1 MTGQF
6 KFYYDESE
14 HSRKINENTISAQNY
29 YDNFVSAIVGWS
41 ASEEAAICNRYTAFE
56 TKYAARK
63 SKDELKSGTLKP
75 SQLTSGLASLKKS
88 NQQLI
93 GDYLDLFDGKVYV
106 YFSVTSKL
114 EHIINQIFFNYH
126 NDVFVDMDS
135 MRYSIVK
142 SLITY
147 RPQSVI
153 SGIYENTGELVRL
166 LKDFYAQ
173 KIEENN
179 GNLTLKKLEN
189 QAFSQIMSLLDS
201 IKDDF
206 KIDWN
211 YDIAFCGFGKY
222 LIEKGISN
230 YTLIIDKEGE
240 AGKAS
245 NTLLAAKRE
254 LASASAI
261 TEVES
266 KQCIGVRMADVLA
279 GTISKLLKALHA
291 GLISTELKKKLLPE
305 SWFNL
310 DDEHLTLYKKLRH
323 VISELNDAW
332 YKSFSGLYADDLI
345 AFVAFLNYLNQFNSA
360 KDMKRI
366 STHMHAE
373 HFNSWVCECLQG
385 HFNKMRLKLPVEPLP
400 PTGEDFFYNQRGAKC
415 FFDIRRQPMIEVTAT
430 KVSFEI
436 LSVGF
441 SREEIP
447 LATALIDAN
456 PICFRLPH
464 ELLEWATSCVGFAN
478 SGVNLF
484 PAEVIFWRDCTGY
497 HAQVLQKS

>member
-1 MTGQF
+1 MNDRF

-14 HSRKINENTISAQNY
+14 HSRKITKNTISAQNY
-29 YDNFVSAIVGWS
+29 YDNFVSVIVGS
-41 ASEEAAICNRYTAFE
+41 RVSEEASICKRYTAFE

-63 SKDELKSGTLKP
+63 SKDELKSGTIKP
-75 SQLTSGLASLKKS
+75 QLTSGFASLKKG

-93 GDYLDLFDGKVYV
+93 GDYLDLFDDKVYV

-114 EHIINQIFFNYH
+114 EYIINQIFSNYH
-126 NDVFVDMDS
+126 NDFFADMDS
-135 MRYSIVK
+135 MRYAIVK

-153 SGIYENTGELVRL
+153 SGIYDNTGELVRL

-179 GNLTLKKLEN
+179 GNLTLKNLEN
-189 QAFSQIMSLLDS
+189 QAFRQIISLLDS
-201 IKDDF
+201 IEDDF

-222 LIEKGISN
+222 LVEKGISD

-254 LASASAI
+254 LTSASTI

-266 KQCIGVRMADVLA
+266 KQCVGVRMADMLA
-279 GTISKLLKALHA
+279 GTISKLLKALHS
-291 GLISTELKKKLLPE
+291 GLTSTELKKKLLPE

-310 DDEHLTLYKKLRH
+310 DDEHLTLYKKLRY
-323 VISELNDAW
+323 VISELNDTW
-332 YKSFSGLYADDLI
+332 YKSFSGLYADDLMALI
-345 AFVAFLNYLNQFNSA
+345 AFLNYLNQFNSEEDV
-360 KDMKRI
+360 KKNGKQ
-366 STHMHAE
+366 MHAE
-373 HFNSWVCECLQG
+373 YFNSFLCEHLQE
-385 HFNKMRLKLPVEPLP
+385 HFNKMHSKLPVEPLP
-400 PTGEDFFYNQRGAKC
+400 PTTDDFFYNQRGAKC
-415 FFDIRRQPMIEVTAT
+415 FFDIRRQPIIEVNEA
-430 KVSFEI
+430 KVCFEI

-441 SREEIP
+441 SGKEIP
-447 LATALIDAN
+447 LVTALVDAT

-497 HAQVLQKS
+497 HAHVL